1 MLVYQKLK
9 PDIWKANTCILY
21 CNKPAVMAILWYLPQ
36 IFMDNMYVIWQKLS
50 QSSVLLLYLM
60 CSDGKFHSS
69 PDAVPLFSKALLRV
83 LYQKDLF
90 TMGGK

>member
-9 PDIWKANTCILY
+9 PDIWKTNTCIIY
-21 CNKPAVMAILWYLPQ
+21 CNKPTVMAISYVPQ
-36 IFMDNMYVIWQKLS
+36 IFTDNMYVIRRKLS
-50 QSSVLLLYLM
+50 QSSVLLLYRM